1 MATISPSPGLVIEA
15 PHSKKKRKK
24 KKGVSTEHA
33 EVGTIVIDR
42 HGDNMG
48 ERLRKLQKQLGK
60 LEMGEKR
67 LELVGEDETGK
78 CERDQRRRELKQEIN
93 TLTDRMHNFN

>member
-1 MATISPSPGLVIEA
+1 MLLRLWLRLGE
-15 PHSKKKRKK
+15 
-24 KKGVSTEHA
+24 
-33 EVGTIVIDR
+33 
-42 HGDNMG
+42 DNNIQ
-48 ERLRKLQKQLGK
+48 ERKLQKQLGK

-78 CERDQRRRELKQEIN
+78 CERDQRRRELKQEID